1 MLISSTVKIN
11 QDEPSFEENR
21 PRPLRN
27 SDRIQGKFGSYGID
41 ILENGPAIR
50 VSNLYSTENG
60 VKTNRTFAVVAYP
73 GFIEPAFKKEH
84 EAIIGGQSIGLVF
97 EHNGWVIDKKHQ
109 YFGEIEVANDLSAT
123 YSPFNGIGTNSPAI
137 HIYSLV
143 ISKDDFR
150 FEYALIAEVHHPE
163 YLRLEDLKTIY
174 EHEANIP
181 LATDADLSDF
191 LQIVKTKIQGL

>member
-1 MLISSTVKIN
+1 MLISSTVKTN

-50 VSNLYSTENG
+50 VSNLYSSENG

-109 YFGEIEVANDLSAT
+109 YFSEIEVANDLSAT

-163 YLRLEDLKTIY
+163 
-174 EHEANIP
+174 
-181 LATDADLSDF
+181 F
-191 LQIVKTKIQGL
+191 LQLTELKAIYGHGRDQQPASDTGVSEFLNIVRSKIQGL